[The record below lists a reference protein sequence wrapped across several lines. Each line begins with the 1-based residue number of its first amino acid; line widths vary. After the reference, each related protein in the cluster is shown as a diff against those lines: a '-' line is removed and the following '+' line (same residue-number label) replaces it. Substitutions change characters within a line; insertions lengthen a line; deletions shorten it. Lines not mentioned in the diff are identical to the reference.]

1 MPATIAVAHGG
12 ISIPAASLHALR
24 RALQGAGKDAGEL
37 LQSAGTA
44 AGPTML
50 AAFGEWL
57 HTERGVDHVGHLDQA
72 HFNEALSAFFGHLGW
87 GTLTVDSL
95 GGGFLAID
103 SADWAEAEP
112 GAGEWPT
119 CHFSA
124 GMLPAFLGQVSGH
137 ALASLETDCRS
148 RGDSRC
154 RFVVGAPEN
163 LKVLYG
169 RITGGASLEDAVRG

>member
-24 RALQGAGKDAGEL
+24 RALQASGQDAGEL
-37 LQSAGTA
+37 LQTAGAA

-57 HTERGVDHVGHLDQA
+57 RSERGVDDVGDLDQT
-72 HFNEALSAFFGHLGW
+72 HFDEALSAFFGHLGW
-87 GTLTVDSL
+87 GTLVVHSL

-103 SADWAEAEP
+103 SSDWAEAEL
-112 GAGEWPT
+112 GASEWPT
-119 CHFSA
+119 CHFTA
-124 GMLPAFLGQVSGH
+124 GMLPAFLGRVSGH
-137 ALASLETDCRS
+137 ALGAIEMECRS
-148 RGDSRC
+148 RGDFHC

-163 LKVLYG
+163 LKVLYE
-169 RITGGASLEDAVRG
+169 RITNGASLDEAVRA

>member
-24 RALQGAGKDAGEL
+24 RALQIAGQDAGHF
-37 LQSAGTA
+37 LQDAGAA
-44 AGPTML
+44 AGPTMFS
-50 AAFGEWL
+50 AFGEWL
-57 HTERGVDHVGHLDQA
+57 HTERGVDDVGHLDQA
-72 HFNEALSAFFGHLGW
+72 HLDAALSAFFGHLGW
-87 GTLTVDSL
+87 GTVAVSPL

-103 SADWAEAEP
+103 SNDWAEAEV
-112 GAGEWPT
+112 GRSEWPT

-124 GMLPAFLGQVSGH
+124 GMLPAFLGRVTDH
-137 ALASLETDCRS
+137 ALAAMETECRS
-148 RGDSRC
+148 RGDSSC

-169 RITGGASLEDAVRG
+169 RITAGASLEEAVRA